1 MKNMMSLFHN
11 LFRII
16 GNESR
21 CRAYKGI
28 LRGGLYGLLMCST
41 LVGISN
47 EAFAVEPI
55 EVTVETTECG
65 GETGFTS
72 FFSSDLYKIQSA
84 DCSDPNEPG
93 KKLQQ
98 VLLKSTSGVSSFSV
112 LWVTQ
117 AEARSIMQQIRES
130 RGAKLK
136 HLTKPKVII
145 KKETVI
151 KHEPARPVE
160 GRGQSAAISPPVAAL
175 RGELVGP
182 TINLIDPPVA
192 NTRSITNVI
201 TPAGTE
207 GRLIVGRVDA
217 PAGLLSL
224 TINGQPFE
232 ADAQGLF
239 KANVPVSKS
248 KTPVSIVAVD
258 KQGKRSEVEFRLLP
272 EAAQERAGT
281 AGGQAAD
288 DRIFGTYHALV
299 IANNQYQKLDDLSTP
314 SNDADAVS
322 QILKQK
328 YGFTVTRL
336 QNATRYEIL
345 STMNKLRKSLT
356 EKDNLLIFYAGHGE
370 YDKTN
375 NRGHWLPVDAER
387 DSTANWVS
395 TIAITDILNAMSAK
409 HILVIADSCYS
420 GALTRSANTELDPG
434 MSDEVRMKW
443 LRAIAKTRSRYVLT
457 SGGVKPVL
465 DDGGNGHSI
474 FASALIEALNQNQG
488 ILEGSKLYRE
498 VKARVEVSTEEL
510 NVDQTPQYAK
520 LKRTGHEYGEFL
532 LVGEK

>member
-1 MKNMMSLFHN
+1 MKNMMSLFHD
-11 LFRII
+11 LFRIT
-16 GNESR
+16 GNEGGH
-21 CRAYKGI
+21 RAFNRI
-28 LRGGLYGLLMCST
+28 FRGGLYGLFLWIA
-41 LVGISN
+41 LVGGSSLV
-47 EAFAVEPI
+47 FAVEPI
-55 EVTVETTECG
+55 EITVETTECG
-65 GETGFTS
+65 GEIGFTS

-98 VLLKSTSGVSSFSV
+98 VLLKSTSGVSSFNV

-160 GRGQSAAISPPVAAL
+160 ERGAAIPPPTAAL

-281 AGGQAAD
+281 AGGQAAGD
-288 DRIFGTYHALV
+288 GVFGTYHALV

-488 ILEGSKLYRE
+488 ILEGSKLYRD

>member
-1 MKNMMSLFHN
+1 M
-11 LFRII
+11 
-16 GNESR
+16 G
-21 CRAYKGI
+21 
-28 LRGGLYGLLMCST
+28 
-41 LVGISN
+41 VSN
-47 EAFAVEPI
+47 EAFAVDPI
-55 EVTVETTECG
+55 EVTVETTECSG
-65 GETGFTS
+65 DIGFSS

-98 VLLKSTSGVSSFSV
+98 VLLKSTSGVSSYNV

-117 AEARSIMQQIRES
+117 AEARSIMQQIREA

-151 KHEPARPVE
+151 KHQPVPA
-160 GRGQSAAISPPVAAL
+160 AAPQRTNTTPPTAAL

-182 TINLIDPPVA
+182 TINVIDPPVA

-224 TINGQPFE
+224 TINGQPYE
-232 ADAQGLF
+232 ADPQGLF
-239 KANVPVSKS
+239 KANVSVSKS

-272 EAAQERAGT
+272 EAVQEKSVASGS
-281 AGGQAAD
+281 GGVALGD
-288 DRIFGTYHALV
+288 GMFGTYHALI

-314 SNDADAVS
+314 SNDADAIS
-322 QILKQK
+322 QILKDK
-328 YGFTVTRL
+328 YGFVVTRL
-336 QNATRYEIL
+336 NNATRYEIL
-345 STMNKLRKSLT
+345 STMNKLRKNLT

-409 HILVIADSCYS
+409 HVLVIADSCYS

-434 MSDEVRMKW
+434 MSEEIRMKW

-474 FASALIEALNQNQG
+474 FANALIEALNQNQG

-498 VKARVEVSTEEL
+498 VKSRIEVRTEEL